1 MPPRRCDVAV
11 FETTSKGW
19 EFSQPILDELRL
31 RGAAVVEAS
40 PQSGAVVTSWSGEPS
55 GLELGSVPL
64 KLLPLNRIRRAVSD
78 LLPIQSGALISSPR
92 SRRVVSEIISRRARA
107 YLPGMGVAAALARVA
122 VEELGV
128 SVTLQEDHISPSARA
143 FLLESQRLG
152 AHTVTAHHGVFDP
165 LAPER
170 KYFVSPGTILEWGH
184 FHAPFPSTA
193 TVSRIVGNHLVEERM
208 SDVMLRRE
216 TDPRD
221 PIVLVAFG
229 RPSRIVDPDF
239 FASAIRLVADA
250 AEDSSVPF
258 VVNLHPGDSRGFWD
272 AALHPLDN
280 PQLTFSR
287 DLIYQLMPR
296 AVALVT
302 NHSTAGAEGV
312 LADIPVVCVA
322 RHQDPR
328 SGAIREPS
336 VVPSYLSEGAAYSVD
351 SARMLAGLV
360 GDLLSNDGSDPLAAK
375 RVAYARR
382 FLDRSSERSSHLRTA
397 DLILELTHSY

>member
-1 MPPRRCDVAV
+1 MPPTSCDVAV

-19 EFSQPILDELRL
+19 EFSRPILDELRL

-40 PQSGAVVTSWSGEPS
+40 PQSGAVVTSRAGEPV

-64 KLLPLNRIRRAVSD
+64 KLLPLSRIRRAVSD
-78 LLPIQSGALISSPR
+78 LVPIQSGALISSPR
-92 SRRVVSEIISRRARA
+92 HRRVVTEIISRRARA

-122 VEELGV
+122 VEELGA

-193 TVSRIVGNHLVEERM
+193 TASRIVGNHLVEERM
-208 SDVMLRRE
+208 CDVRLQRE
-216 TDPRD
+216 TNPRD

-229 RPSRIVDPDF
+229 RPARIVDPNF

-250 AEDSSVPF
+250 AENSSVAF

-272 AALHPLDN
+272 AALKPLDN
-280 PQLTFSR
+280 PQLTYSR

-302 NHSTAGAEGV
+302 NHSTAGAEAV

-351 SARMLAGLV
+351 SAKVLAGLV
-360 GDLLSNDGSDPLAAK
+360 GELLSKYGSDPLAAK
-375 RVAYARR
+375 RLAYARR
-382 FLDRSSERSSHLRTA
+382 FLDRSSERSSHMRTA
-397 DLILELTHSY
+397 DLILELTHSF